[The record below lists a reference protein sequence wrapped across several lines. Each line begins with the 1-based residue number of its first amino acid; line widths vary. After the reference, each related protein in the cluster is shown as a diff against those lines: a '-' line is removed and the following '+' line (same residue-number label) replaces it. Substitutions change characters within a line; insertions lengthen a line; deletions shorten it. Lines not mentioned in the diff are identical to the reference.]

1 MGVSTAAPA
10 RKRRRGNGAPLI
22 KISVSPSN
30 NINIRW
36 TTVLPPNSARE
47 RDTRFW
53 KTSPRGAQFVRGH
66 LRNNLFEQSTIRVLS
81 SKMQSNL
88 QRVLRRTPLAY
99 GTLLAGLPLMLGAMI
114 GPLGRLRS
122 LWTKR
127 SIIDS
132 TCCYCRRH
140 IGHLI
145 SIRRCLALLDQ
156 LPKSSGPHGDYR
168 FALAGR
174 KRLYLPLLA
183 VCTVFSLNGLSFP

>member
-66 LRNNLFEQSTIRVLS
+66 LRNNLFEQPTIRVLP

-114 GPLGRLRS
+114 GPWVGFGPCGPSVRS
-122 LWTKR
+122 
-127 SIIDS
+127 
-132 TCCYCRRH
+132 
-140 IGHLI
+140 
-145 SIRRCLALLDQ
+145 SIRLAVIVAGILAI
-156 LPKSSGPHGDYR
+156 SSPFVAAWLFWISFR
-168 FALAGR
+168 NRRALTAIIG
-174 KRLYLPLLA
+174 LPLLA
-183 VCTVFSLNGLSFP
+183 ASGFICLYWLFVLFSALMG